1 MESLICRTLMLSGL
15 IVGVLLAGGQGG
27 QALVPAIL
35 ALVGVA
41 VFRRIAPSLPWR
53 FATGAITDSP
63 NHLAGHTLVRCL
75 FAGTGTAGFA

>member
-1 MESLICRTLMLSGL
+1 MFQPLSGSNRSEKESIMESLICRTLMLSGL

-41 VFRRIAPSLPWR
+41 SAPADCPFPAMAFWPRASLLIA
-53 FATGAITDSP
+53 
-63 NHLAGHTLVRCL
+63 
-75 FAGTGTAGFA
+75 

>member
-27 QALVPAIL
+27 QAMVPAIL

-41 VFRRIAPSLPWR
+41 LLRRIAPSLPWR
-53 FATGAITDSP
+53 F
-63 NHLAGHTLVRCL
+63 GHGRH
-75 FAGTGTAGFA
+75 F

>member
-15 IVGVLLAGGQGG
+15 VVGVLLAGGQGG

-41 VFRRIAPSLPWR
+41 LFRRIAPSLPWR
-53 FATGAITDSP
+53 F
-63 NHLAGHTLVRCL
+63 GHGRHY
-75 FAGTGTAGFA
+75 

>member
-41 VFRRIAPSLPWR
+41 LLRRIAPSLPWR
-53 FATGAITDSP
+53 FGHGR
-63 NHLAGHTLVRCL
+63 HL
-75 FAGTGTAGFA
+75 